1 MYFGLWWVVVDIFW
15 LMVGGGEWRW
25 MVVGGGI
32 VYSNPNLNASITKRV
47 SNKKFKRIFHHF
59 KRAFSSRKLSKRG
72 PLKFLL
78 IFDIVDRQFFDCLIV
93 CFNGMHINI
102 S

>member
-15 LMVGGGEWRW
+15 LMVGGGGWRW

-59 KRAFSSRKLSKRG
+59 KGLSMKQ
-72 PLKFLL
+72 
-78 IFDIVDRQFFDCLIV
+78 ITHNFFWKVRIRLSVI
-93 CFNGMHINI
+93 I
-102 S
+102 

>member
-47 SNKKFKRIFHHF
+47 SNKK
-59 KRAFSSRKLSKRG
+59 
-72 PLKFLL
+72 
-78 IFDIVDRQFFDCLIV
+78 
-93 CFNGMHINI
+93 
-102 S
+102 

>member
-1 MYFGLWWVVVDIFW
+1 MVD
-15 LMVGGGEWRW
+15 GGGSWW

-47 SNKKFKRIFHHF
+47 SNKKQKAFFIILKGPPSAPKNVQVGTFKV
-59 KRAFSSRKLSKRG
+59 L
-72 PLKFLL
+72 P

>member
-1 MYFGLWWVVVDIFW
+1 MDVFW
-15 LMVGGGEWRW
+15 LVVGSGGYILADGGWWW
-25 MVVGGGI
+25 MAVGGGI

-47 SNKKFKRIFHHF
+47 SNKKFKRIFHHI
-59 KRAFSSRKLSKRG
+59 KRAFSSQKLSKRG